1 MAVKRQHSIQRA
13 FVGMDDVT
21 IGNRTQGREIH
32 IQNMLPSDRTQPS
45 SLVPRPGL
53 TSMTIASAPEG
64 QTSAVGTFIA
74 DASSARLD
82 FAVMGGQ
89 IYSSANGSDTL
100 TLVVTTANL
109 TTNSITLAGINEI
122 VYWVEFNG
130 TVVFNDETNQPFAWD
145 GASGAGGLTLL
156 SNAPATCVGKP
167 TVYYAKVFFIKEENV
182 LVWSE
187 ENDSNLGYEAGGYNN
202 AWTVGQTSGEDILA
216 IEGTNDALWY
226 WRPHGIGIIAGRVTP
241 DFQTTG
247 VHDAVSSTVGGT
259 KGSVAY
265 YNDRM
270 WWVDSTGRPFMAH
283 VSGGEL
289 VPLWKRLRRF
299 FRREAWTDVSGNNPY
314 GLDTATFNY
323 QVATGG
329 TSFVFSVADET
340 EGVVYF
346 FLNGRDSGIAAI
358 FDAESSEC
366 LSWLRTQ
373 AGTFGCGT
381 MFLEAAPTD
390 GQGSQCLALGG
401 RGSDAGVWKMKLALT
416 GGPVSDTRTDGSER
430 AIVALLVGEPL
441 PEPGVAEYW
450 YDRLDVDV
458 LVPVED
464 DTDNTVR
471 VSLTTYDSHAPS
483 SLDSPSALTVDLQR
497 VGGGTDVRS
506 LPGRAVFGL
515 DKSGRYLVP
524 KIQIQRVDDDGSL
537 ETNLDKVAINSYT
550 LLYGVVSSEVGIA

>member
-1 MAVKRQHSIQRA
+1 
-13 FVGMDDVT
+13 
-21 IGNRTQGREIH
+21 
-32 IQNMLPSDRTQPS
+32 
-45 SLVPRPGL
+45 
-53 TSMTIASAPEG
+53 
-64 QTSAVGTFIA
+64 
-74 DASSARLD
+74 
-82 FAVMGGQ
+82 
-89 IYSSANGSDTL
+89 
-100 TLVVTTANL
+100 
-109 TTNSITLAGINEI
+109 
-122 VYWVEFNG
+122 
-130 TVVFNDETNQPFAWD
+130 
-145 GASGAGGLTLL
+145 
-156 SNAPATCVGKP
+156 
-167 TVYYAKVFFIKEENV
+167 
-182 LVWSE
+182 
-187 ENDSNLGYEAGGYNN
+187 
-202 AWTVGQTSGEDILA
+202 
-216 IEGTNDALWY
+216 
-226 WRPHGIGIIAGRVTP
+226 
-241 DFQTTG
+241 
-247 VHDAVSSTVGGT
+247 
-259 KGSVAY
+259 
-265 YNDRM
+265 
-270 WWVDSTGRPFMAH
+270 
-283 VSGGEL
+283 
-289 VPLWKRLRRF
+289 
-299 FRREAWTDVSGNNPY
+299 
-314 GLDTATFNY
+314 
-323 QVATGG
+323 
-329 TSFVFSVADET
+329 
-340 EGVVYF
+340 
-346 FLNGRDSGIAAI
+346 
-358 FDAESSEC
+358 
-366 LSWLRTQ
+366 
-373 AGTFGCGT
+373 